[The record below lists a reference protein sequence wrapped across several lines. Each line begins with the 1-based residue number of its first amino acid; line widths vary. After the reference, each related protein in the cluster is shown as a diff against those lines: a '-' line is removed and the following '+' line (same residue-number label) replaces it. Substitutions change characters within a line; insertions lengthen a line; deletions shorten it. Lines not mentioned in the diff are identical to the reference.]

1 MTVAGDKKRR
11 LKAKAKAPA
20 GLGSFTA
27 RLLAEQERLAKLLPE
42 MDPDE
47 LNLVLI
53 SLLTPIEERLV
64 FLRPSGDG
72 HGF

>member
-1 MTVAGDKKRR
+1 MTFAQEKKRR
-11 LKAKAKAPA
+11 QAKRTAQPRPP
-20 GLGSFTA
+20 GTFTE
-27 RLLAEQERLAKLLPE
+27 RLLAEQERVAKLLPE
-42 MDPDE
+42 MDPDD
-47 LNLVLI
+47 LNLILI